1 MTILSKACKPDT
13 FESHN
18 SLNLSFTNIRGP
30 PSIFVDCESFLKS
43 NSPDILGLW
52 ETNLG
57 DLIDSGNFSVRG
69 HLPLIGKDSSS
80 THAWSWSLCFF
91 SYKGFF
97 HGHWRLTGQQEK
109 GGDYLSFPS
118 TTSTRLRT
126 VRHLFASLH
135 VRWLSRISNRTVC
148 IYQTATRWDLPPY
161 RITIDWLMMWS

>member
-1 MTILSKACKPDT
+1 MAILSKACKPDT

-80 THAWSWSLCFF
+80 THMLGLEVCVFF
-91 SYKGFF
+91 PIRVSSTDTDDSQGSRRRVETIF
-97 HGHWRLTGQQEK
+97 HSPL
-109 GGDYLSFPS
+109 L
-118 TTSTRLRT
+118 
-126 VRHLFASLH
+126 
-135 VRWLSRISNRTVC
+135 
-148 IYQTATRWDLPPY
+148 LPPAY
-161 RITIDWLMMWS
+161 EQSDIYLHLCM